1 MVSGATIN
9 RSPLRCTS
17 MASAADSL
25 RLNPP
30 RANAVMV
37 TQEEVEEPYNK
48 DFHASNSTALRD
60 VSTA

>member
-1 MVSGATIN
+1 
-9 RSPLRCTS
+9 